1 MSVVLYFSKLNL
13 VSGEIF
19 EAYEDEAVLR
29 KILSTM
35 ANELES
41 NANYTKTQIADLGNG
56 ETEISKV
63 EYKLMIL
70 DKTDDSIE
78 GRIYKSSKL
87 HFNILDEN
95 TDELIPRSTPNSECI
110 RFYMDIFKE
119 IIVFHTT
126 NRFGYREFN
135 EALEN
140 IINICI
146 QKGEKEYQFAI
157 DLHTEGIAISDFRQK
172 IKEIGIIKELRFK
185 MQPPNPDTP
194 LRRRI
199 LENGEVAID
208 DMIKGNITGMN
219 NVFLSKSSFGLNLE
233 SPIIDDNLSKVE
245 AIDQFIGDNQAT
257 AKGYVTIE
265 AIARNGKRYTTADAK
280 PKKFEVDD
288 LKEFVDKCKRAIN
301 SIF

>member
-19 EAYEDEAVLR
+19 EAYEDASVLP
-29 KILSTM
+29 KILSVM
-35 ANELES
+35 ASELRS
-41 NANYTKTQIADLGNG
+41 NSYYVKTQIVDLGNG
-56 ETEISKV
+56 ETEVSKV
-63 EYKLMIL
+63 EYKLSVI
-70 DKTDDSIE
+70 DKTDTSIE

-87 HFNILDEN
+87 HFNILDEM
-95 TDELIPRSTPNSECI
+95 TEELIPRSTPNSECI
-110 RFYMDIFKE
+110 RFYIDIFNE

-140 IINICI
+140 IINDCM
-146 QKGEKEYQFAI
+146 QKAEKDFLFTV
-157 DLHTEGIAISDFRQK
+157 DLRTEGIAISDFRQK
-172 IKEIGIIKELRFK
+172 IKEIGNIKELRFK

-194 LRRRI
+194 LRKRI

-208 DMIKGNITGMN
+208 DMIKANITGMN
-219 NVFLSKSSFGLNLE
+219 AIFTSKSSFGLNLE
-233 SPIIDDNLSKVE
+233 SPIIDNNLSKAE

-257 AKGYVTIE
+257 ARGYVTVE
-265 AIARNGKRYTTADAK
+265 ALARNGKRYTTADAK